1 MIEMNQQPLL
11 LTDCYDL
18 DFSISQFSGSA
29 ASTVQARCRGVLFA
43 SCGFTGVND
52 LDAACVITDLQQT
65 GVDQYPANISF
76 IGCSFEAGIYGL
88 RILYN
93 NTSSDL
99 LTFSG
104 CLFFNNYE
112 HGVFLGSNTTGS
124 VEGHYTFTGCVFSG
138 NGQNNASS
146 ASYDMVFS
154 SQVNYLSLSG
164 CMFTTPI
171 GTSDNEV
178 TASLDIASTNHVV
191 IVGGSFPQT
200 SAITNT
206 PLKSYG
212 AINQADT

>member
-1 MIEMNQQPLL
+1 V
-11 LTDCYDL
+11 
-18 DFSISQFSGSA
+18 A
-29 ASTVQARCRGVLFA
+29 
-43 SCGFTGVND
+43 
-52 LDAACVITDLQQT
+52 DAAPAFLIQDSTTTDR
-65 GVDQYPANISF
+65 YPYGISF
-76 IGCSFEAGIYGL
+76 VGCLFEEAEYGL
-88 RILYN
+88 RVYYHSN
-93 NTSSDL
+93 SSDL